1 MHLAVKKLL
10 NKVKDVKC
18 NVITTVKVEK
28 NQTSFPKNTMRGLDV
43 FMISVFSSSGFYLR
57 SLNNEHEGKKWG
69 LQTQ

>member
-43 FMISVFSSSGFYLR
+43 FMIRVFFLVLGFIFVA
-57 SLNNEHEGKKWG
+57 
-69 LQTQ
+69 